1 MSPDENELL
10 AQAQAAPEGNPR
22 SKLESYC
29 AAIFELRRK
38 HWTYQKIAHWL
49 KERGV
54 TIAPSSIFRFCR
66 SRKGTPQ
73 SPVLELPLVKT
84 ESPVTSQVEPAKPK
98 RKYRFNLDV

>member
-1 MSPDENELL
+1 MLPDENELL

-22 SKLESYC
+22 SKLENHC

-54 TIAPSSIFRFCR
+54 TITPSSIFRFCR
-66 SRKGTPQ
+66 SRKGTPKN
-73 SPVLELPLVKT
+73 PALELPLVKAESLPASQT
-84 ESPVTSQVEPAKPK
+84 ESSKPK